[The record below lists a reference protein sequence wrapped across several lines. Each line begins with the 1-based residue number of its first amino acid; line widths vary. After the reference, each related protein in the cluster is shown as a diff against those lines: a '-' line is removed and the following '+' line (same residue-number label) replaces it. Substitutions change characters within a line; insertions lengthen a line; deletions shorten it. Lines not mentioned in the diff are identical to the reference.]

1 MNKKIIIIPIVV
13 IVGIFVVMSLDSPEK
28 DDGVIF
34 HVTLADPQLYENGIY
49 TEIFEIE
56 SGEYYF
62 RFVPNGSS
70 PEMLSI
76 SLDGWSLEFSE
87 DFQLKNTLHETGIS
101 EYYTWEYLGENKV
114 MIPEDQQVKISI
126 NPIPLLP
133 PVTRA
138 TLPSKLN
145 SFYKKIRNL

>member
-1 MNKKIIIIPIVV
+1 
-13 IVGIFVVMSLDSPEK
+13 MSLDSPEK

-34 HVTLADPQLYENGIY
+34 HVTLADPQLYQDGIY
-49 TEIFEIE
+49 TETFEIE

-126 NPIPLLP
+126 NPNGNVMGSVSVSILQ
-133 PVTRA
+133 
-138 TLPSKLN
+138 N
-145 SFYKKIRNL
+145 

>member
-1 MNKKIIIIPIVV
+1 MNKKIIIIPIVA
-13 IVGIFVVMSLDSPEK
+13 IIGIFAVMSLDSSEK
-28 DDGVIF
+28 DDGVVF

-87 DFQLKNTLHETGIS
+87 NFQLKNTLHETGIS

-126 NPIPLLP
+126 NPNGNVMGSVSVSILQ
-133 PVTRA
+133 
-138 TLPSKLN
+138 N
-145 SFYKKIRNL
+145 